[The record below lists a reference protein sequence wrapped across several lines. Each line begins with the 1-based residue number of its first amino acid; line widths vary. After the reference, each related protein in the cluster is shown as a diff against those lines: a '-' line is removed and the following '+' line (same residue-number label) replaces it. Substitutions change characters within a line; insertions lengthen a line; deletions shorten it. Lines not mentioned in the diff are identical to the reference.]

1 MRAVKTETEI
11 HTRVGTT
18 REERAAAPV
27 QKTPPAAE
35 NMNQNM
41 MQMFTNLLRTELSAE
56 FDPMA
61 GRVNQLLSRVEYL
74 EASALEE
81 EEEEGTDDEGM
92 ENAAQ
97 EGQEENPAP
106 KQVLGGPKNRRATAG
121 KARTILN
128 KFNTKG

>member
-1 MRAVKTETEI
+1 MRSVKAETEI

-41 MQMFTNLLRTELSAE
+41 MQMFTNLLRTELSAK

-61 GRVNQLLSRVEYL
+61 GRVDQLLSRVEYL
-74 EASALEE
+74 EASAME
-81 EEEEGTDDEGM
+81 EEEEGTDDEEM
-92 ENAAQ
+92 ESGLL

-106 KQVLGGPKNRRATAG
+106 KQVLLGPKIRRATAG

-128 KFNTKG
+128 KFNTRG